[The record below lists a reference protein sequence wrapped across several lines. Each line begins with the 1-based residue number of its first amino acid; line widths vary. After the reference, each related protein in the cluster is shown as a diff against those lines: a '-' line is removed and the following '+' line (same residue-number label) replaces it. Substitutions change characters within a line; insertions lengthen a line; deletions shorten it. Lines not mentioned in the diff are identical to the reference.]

1 MCHLSTLSTI
11 IMIIFVKLLLNC
23 LLTKKKKVSAKQI
36 WTYRNI
42 KKPANVSLLSYDID
56 ASILYLFLSIFLF
69 LKEMSTLQKPII
81 QMLKFMVCPFRQ
93 RGSQRK
99 TVSVWVFD
107 YKFEQFYCAD
117 GKKKPIINKTKHLT
131 KLIYYN
137 VIWMTIYSI

>member
-11 IMIIFVKLLLNC
+11 IMIIFVKLLLNF
-23 LLTKKKKVSAKQI
+23 LLTEIKKVSAKQI

-42 KKPANVSLLSYDID
+42 KKTASLSLLSYDID
-56 ASILYLFLSIFLF
+56 ASICYLSIFLF
-69 LKEMSTLQKPII
+69 LKEKSTLQKPII

-93 RGSQRK
+93 RGLQRK

-131 KLIYYN
+131 KLIY
-137 VIWMTIYSI
+137 